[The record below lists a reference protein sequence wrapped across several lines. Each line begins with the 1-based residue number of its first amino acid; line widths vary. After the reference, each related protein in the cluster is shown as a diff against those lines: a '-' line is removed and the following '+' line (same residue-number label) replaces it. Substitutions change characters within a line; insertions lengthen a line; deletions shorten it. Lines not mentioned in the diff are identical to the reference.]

1 MPTTRTLAALTL
13 IAFAPAPAALAQT
26 VNCVW
31 YADTSL
37 KQQQQNELKKCGFEG
52 PEWSMSR
59 QVHLTWC
66 AIQPPDAWKAVAQK
80 RQQMLAGCK
89 P

>member
-1 MPTTRTLAALTL
+1 MPTIRTLAALTL
-13 IAFAPAPAALAQT
+13 IILARVPSGLAQT
-26 VNCVW
+26 VDCAW

-37 KQQQQNELKKCGFEG
+37 KQQQQNDLKKCGFEG

-59 QVHLTWC
+59 PVHLAWC
-66 AIQPPDAWKAVAQK
+66 ATRPPDDWKAVAQK

>member
-1 MPTTRTLAALTL
+1 MPTTRKLAALAIL
-13 IAFAPAPAALAQT
+13 AFASAPSALAQT
-26 VNCVW
+26 VNCAW

-52 PEWSMSR
+52 AEWSMSR
-59 QVHLTWC
+59 PAHLAWC
-66 AIQPPDAWKAVAQK
+66 ATQAPDAWKAVAQR